1 MRDRA
6 ILLAAPRLKHGRGLL
21 AIFLVYVVF
30 AMLLN
35 SVGTVILQVINNYGV
50 SKSGA
55 SVLEAYKDI
64 PIGIMSLLVAS
75 LLPRIGYQRAM
86 QAGLVIVT
94 LACISMPL
102 LPSFATTKL
111 LFLCVGVSFALVKVS
126 VYVTVG
132 LFADTPRE
140 HAGILNTLEGFF
152 MLGVLSSAWVF
163 AWFIDPALPQSQ
175 SWLQV
180 YWLLAALSGLTLLLV
195 TWTPLPAAPPAPA
208 QASLVG
214 DFTNMLGLL
223 GKPLVCVYIMSAF
236 LYVLVEQ
243 GIGSWLPT
251 FNSEILHLPSDMSVQ
266 AASIFACALAVGR
279 LSAGVVLRRVD
290 WYPAVNAC
298 IVCMA
303 LLVIVSM
310 PLAAQAVPGA
320 GASWRSA
327 PLAAFVFPLIGLFMA
342 PIYPAINSAMLSA
355 LPRAR
360 HAAMTG
366 LLVIFSALGGTTGSM
381 ITGYVFGR
389 FDGRFAF
396 YLSLIPLAAMLL
408 TLFLFRRALSRA
420 EQQARQA

>member
-1 MRDRA
+1 MLEQA
-6 ILLAAPRLKHGRGLL
+6 ILPATARVQRGRGLL

-35 SVGTVILQVINNYGV
+35 SVGTVILQVIHSYGV
-50 SKSGA
+50 SKSAA
-55 SVLEAYKDI
+55 SVLEGFKDI
-64 PIGIMSLLVAS
+64 PIGIMSFLVAS
-75 LLPRIGYQRAM
+75 LLPRIGYQRAL
-86 QAGLVIVT
+86 QAGLALVT
-94 LACISMPL
+94 LACIAMPL
-102 LPSFATTKL
+102 LPSFTTTKL

-132 LFADTPRE
+132 LFADSPRQ
-140 HAGILNTLEGFF
+140 HASILNTLEGFF
-152 MLGVLSSAWVF
+152 MIGVLSSAWVF
-163 AWFIDPALPQSQ
+163 AWFIDPAQPQSR
-175 SWLQV
+175 SWLQA
-180 YWLLAALSGLTLLLV
+180 YWVLAALSALTLLLV
-195 TWTPLPAAPPAPA
+195 TFTPLPAAPPVPR
-208 QASLVG
+208 QRSLAA
-214 DFTNMLGLL
+214 DFTEMFGLL
-223 GKPLVCVYIMSAF
+223 GKPLVCVFIMSAF

-279 LSAGVVLRRVD
+279 LSAGVVLRRID
-290 WYPAVNAC
+290 WYPAIN
-298 IVCMA
+298 VCMVCMG
-303 LLVIVSM
+303 LLVVVSM
-310 PLAAQAVPGA
+310 PLAAQAGPDTGA
-320 GASWRSA
+320 GWRGA

-355 LPRAR
+355 LPKAR

-408 TLFLFRRALSRA
+408 TLYLFRRALTRA
-420 EQQARQA
+420 TAQSGLA